1 MCGGCANEPVAS
13 YREGDVVRLQSPSHG
28 VPDERIGRVGA
39 WDPEFG
45 LRVDWPRLRA
55 DGEGATDEAPPVWI
69 PWAAFTCLDLAPTFR
84 IRLVDDSLFLDE
96 APDQPSHYVTLGQG
110 WLRSPVVLRAAP
122 KRRRRPSPD
131 WVEEFPRAPK
141 RQVAPEVQSPHSAPG
156 LRPALASPKTES
168 LRK

>member
-1 MCGGCANEPVAS
+1 MHASAMPPSIEATASAHHSAGAPSSAPRVLFGDRISDAVSVDGGAAS
-13 YREGDVVRLQSPSHG
+13 
-28 VPDERIGRVGA
+28 
-39 WDPEFG
+39 
-45 LRVDWPRLRA
+45 
-55 DGEGATDEAPPVWI
+55 ATDEAPPVWI

-122 KRRRRPSPD
+122 KRRRRRPSPD